1 MKRQRLSR
9 QSSNR
14 QRSNRQRSKQQR
26 YLATVGAG
34 LALVTLAAC
43 STGGSSSPSIATS
56 APAKVTGTVEFWHF
70 FTDRE
75 AAAVQAAVNDFEA
88 KYPGIKVNVH
98 GGQDDEKMLKAIA
111 AGQPIDLALSSTT
124 DRAGKF
130 CQSGAFKDLKPYL
143 TRDKVDLTQF
153 PQAALDYT
161 QFNGVRCTLPM
172 LSDDYG
178 LYYNKAMFAAAGITE
193 APKTLSDLTADA
205 KKLTV
210 LNPDGSIKV
219 AGFVPLMGWYENAP
233 AHFAP
238 SFGSKW
244 LNSDATSA
252 ISSDPTW
259 VEMAQWQKSL
269 VDYYGYDKIT
279 KFVAGLGEEFSPD
292 NAFEKGKVA
301 MAIDGEYRSAFVQA
315 EAPTLQYG
323 TAPFPTGDAHTD
335 LYGGGYVTGNIIGI
349 GKGSQNPEAA
359 WLLMKYLTTDTSA
372 MVKLAN
378 AIKNIPTTKAAL
390 ASTDLQADAN
400 YKTFLTI
407 FGDPHSSTTPSSPT
421 GSQYQDTMADF
432 FTKWQEGK
440 VGDITT
446 ALKGV
451 DKTIDDALALAT
463 GP

>member
-1 MKRQRLSR
+1 M
-9 QSSNR
+9 
-14 QRSNRQRSKQQR
+14 
-26 YLATVGAG
+26 A
-34 LALVTLAAC
+34 TLAAC
-43 STGGSSSPSIATS
+43 SAGAPASPSLAAS
-56 APAKVTGTVEFWHF
+56 APPTVTGTVQFWHF
-70 FTDRE
+70 FTARE
-75 AAAVQAAVNDFEA
+75 ANAIQAAVNDFMA
-88 KYPGIKVNVH
+88 KYPGIKVSVH

-130 CQSGAFKDLKPYL
+130 CQSGSFKDLKPFID
-143 TRDKVDLTQF
+143 RDKLDLTQF
-153 PQAALDYT
+153 PQAVLDYT

-172 LSDDYG
+172 LSDVYG
-178 LYYNKAMFAAAGITE
+178 LYYNKAMFQAAGITSP
-193 APKTLSDLTADA
+193 PKTTSELTEDA

-210 LNPDGSIKV
+210 KNPDGTIKV
-219 AGFVPLMGWYENAP
+219 AGFNPLMGWYENAP

-244 LNSDATSA
+244 LNPDATSA
-252 ISSDPTW
+252 IGSDPTW
-259 VEMAQWQKSL
+259 KEMATWQKDL
-269 VDYYGYDKIT
+269 VDWYGVDKLT
-279 KFVAGLGEEFSPD
+279 KFSAGTGEEFSPD
-292 NAFEKGKVA
+292 NAFEKGKAA

-315 EAPTLQYG
+315 EAPSLQYG

-359 WLLMKYLTTDTSA
+359 WLLMKYLTTDTTA

-390 ASTDLQADAN
+390 SSPDLQADDN

-432 FTKWQEGK
+432 FVRWQEGK
-440 VGDITT
+440 VSDIDA
-446 ALKGV
+446 ALKDV
-451 DKTIDDALALAT
+451 DKQINDALSLAT
-463 GP
+463 AP